1 MQSATKTTITMS
13 ERIATAHVTTEGK
26 EPITGDVKFVRDG
39 QPLGTS
45 PVENGQAQHP
55 IYGSTDRLLAVY
67 EGDENNAQ
75 SISKFWDQSVPTEED
90 KPFAPAPLTHAEPAS
105 TNAPFLSG
113 PIPAATA
120 TGTPFLAPAEP
131 AHV

>member
-1 MQSATKTTITMS
+1 MQSGTKTTITMS

-39 QPLGTS
+39 QPIGST

-75 SISKFWDQSVPTEED
+75 SISAFWDPTAPTDAPEPVAEAA
-90 KPFAPAPLTHAEPAS
+90 KPFEFISPMPATNTGTLFSDASSAPAVE
-105 TNAPFLSG
+105 
-113 PIPAATA
+113 
-120 TGTPFLAPAEP
+120 
-131 AHV
+131 HVG

>member
-1 MQSATKTTITMS
+1 MQSGTKTTITMS

-39 QPLGTS
+39 QPIGST
-45 PVENGQAQHP
+45 PVENGEAQHP

-75 SISKFWDQSVPTEED
+75 SISAFWDPT
-90 KPFAPAPLTHAEPAS
+90 APADEAPVAEPAKPFEFIPS
-105 TNAPFLSG
+105 PTPATN
-113 PIPAATA
+113 
-120 TGTPFLAPAEP
+120 TGALFSDASSAPAIE
-131 AHV
+131 HVG

>member
-1 MQSATKTTITMS
+1 MQSGTKTTITMS

-39 QPLGTS
+39 APIGSS

-75 SISKFWDQSVPTEED
+75 SISKFWDLSAPAEED
-90 KPFAPAPLTHAEPAS
+90 KPFVAAPLTKSEP
-105 TNAPFLSG
+105 APFLSG